1 MSYAEWCAPRSRFR
15 RSAYPKSMD
24 FRKSIDD
31 LAALIELDI
40 KVAVFDPVLFV
51 FLKRARC
58 FTS

>member
-1 MSYAEWCAPRSRFR
+1 MQNGVPQGQGFAGLPT
-15 RSAYPKSMD
+15 PKSMD
-24 FRKSIDD
+24 FRRSIDD